1 MADVENILYDDE
13 ISGGIVDTPKEQQ
26 VKIWHNDD
34 DDDDDEIFE
43 WYEGYEKRKA
53 QKLKIKEELL
63 PTPWHPSRWWDW
75 CMSKDKEKNRNVV
88 GIIWV
93 FCAW

>member
-13 ISGGIVDTPKEQQ
+13 ISGGIVDTPIEQQ

-43 WYEGYEKRKA
+43 
-53 QKLKIKEELL
+53 
-63 PTPWHPSRWWDW
+63 
-75 CMSKDKEKNRNVV
+75 
-88 GIIWV
+88 
-93 FCAW
+93 